1 MNFKISQLRTRMQA
15 FGLDGVIINNPINIR
30 YLTGLQAEGYLLIN
44 ENENVFVTDSRYIEE
59 VNSKLTIDDEIISQD
74 GKNLNQD
81 DFLNF
86 FVGADKVGF
95 EEKYVTYE
103 KYQKLLVKYRPKE
116 LIEADRMLENMREIK
131 SEDEIN
137 KIEKA
142 CNITDNCFL
151 HILDYIEVGMT
162 EKQIALE
169 IYNFFMKN
177 GAEGLAFDTIV
188 ASGENSSIPH
198 AIPTDRKIKIG
209 DPVLIDFGAKFDG
222 YCADMTRTFFIKEV
236 SDEDRNLYELVQK
249 VQGKAFEK
257 MKNGANGSEIAKFV
271 KNEFYLHDYDLLHAL
286 GHGVGMEVH
295 EKPILSPNISTTL
308 QENMIVTNEPGIYIP
323 GKIGIRI
330 EDTILINNVT
340 ATELTKSNKNLLV
353 VWFKYKVLY
362 FKIVGNNNNKVYESL
377 KNSNTLWKGLT
388 LWMKK
393 SALI

>member
-177 GAEGLAFDTIV
+177 GAEDLAFDTIV

-353 VWFKYKVLY
+353 V
-362 FKIVGNNNNKVYESL
+362 
-377 KNSNTLWKGLT
+377 
-388 LWMKK
+388 
-393 SALI
+393 